1 MKNIQFIPGH
11 EYAHAYIRAYND
23 GQLELVSYSTVVITV
38 TPDRKLY
45 VHGLYS
51 MTTRKHI
58 GWFMRLLGLTYQDAK
73 ASYMTD
79 CPIDLQ

>member
-1 MKNIQFIPGH
+1 MKNIQYIPGH

-38 TPDRKLY
+38 TPNRELV

-73 ASYMTD
+73 NAYENNQ
-79 CPIDLQ
+79 PLHV